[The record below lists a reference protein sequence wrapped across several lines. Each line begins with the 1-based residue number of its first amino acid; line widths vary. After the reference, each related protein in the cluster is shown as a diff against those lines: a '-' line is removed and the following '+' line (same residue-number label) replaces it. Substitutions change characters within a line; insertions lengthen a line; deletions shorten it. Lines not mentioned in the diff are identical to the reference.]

1 MRFSACRLLLAFA
14 AISAF
19 PQAQSGREDS
29 SHSTAST
36 SANAHI
42 QNNDGIELLKRAEAE
57 AAALQGQMRAWVFWQ
72 IGIAY
77 ETRDRG
83 KSLDLFDVALT
94 AARAVREDSSV
105 RNPASNAMLWVSARP
120 VLSPGIRLQ
129 ADIARSIVLLQPERT
144 DQIVQQIDP
153 AARSTVLLSVLTSQE
168 KEKQFDRAL
177 ETLNRIASQDEMPYD
192 HATRLMD
199 TMKAKQSPELI
210 QIFFAALR
218 SYRDH
223 APHAQFRDEFAVMLA
238 RYWKQLPKEAV
249 HQGIDEVL
257 KQASAADEKGNYS
270 VGSEKGTVSFGSLY
284 EYRLSQ
290 IMPMLREFD
299 ASAAHRYLEK
309 YPALASSQ
317 TANDRPLTTK
327 GPGFHPSSGYSSIML
342 SMAEMP
348 AAQKAAGE
356 ADNGHPDEALSDAA
370 GIGDVNLRAQVY
382 EYIARFNAG
391 KQDRIATEALEN
403 MLEAAGKLTSREGLR
418 YYSSAA
424 GIYMQIHDTDAAR
437 KSIETGLEIAG
448 KLYLV
453 DSDDDDPNTALKAFW
468 PSTNA
473 FCTLLREAVRISP
486 DWAISLLADIKDPEI
501 RVAAETALAGG
512 WLNAPIGPSTIMTT
526 KKSSNSISFSGPE

>member
-1 MRFSACRLLLAFA
+1 MRFSVCGLLLMFA

-19 PQAQSGREDS
+19 PQAPSGGKESR
-29 SHSTAST
+29 HTPVST
-36 SANAHI
+36 SANAHT

-57 AAALQGQMRAWVFWQ
+57 AAALQGQMRAWVLWQ

-83 KSLDLFDVALT
+83 KSLDLFEVALDT
-94 AARAVREDSSV
+94 ARAIREDSSAK
-105 RNPASNAMLWVSARP
+105 NPASNAMAWVSARP

-144 DQIVQQIDP
+144 NQIVQQIDP
-153 AARSTVLLSVLTSQE
+153 AARSTVLRSVLASQE
-168 KEKQFDRAL
+168 KEKQFDKAL
-177 ETLNRIASQDEMPYD
+177 ETLNRIVAQDEMPYD
-192 HATRLMD
+192 YAMRLMD
-199 TMKAKQSPELI
+199 SLKAKQSAELI

-218 SYRDH
+218 SYSDH
-223 APHAQFRDEFAVMLA
+223 APHSQFRDEFAVMLA
-238 RYWKQLPKEAV
+238 RYWKQLPKEV
-249 HQGIDEVL
+249 VRQGIDEVL
-257 KQASAADEKGNYS
+257 KQASAVDEKGNYS
-270 VGSEKGTVSFGSLY
+270 VVSEKGTASFGSLY

-317 TANDRPLTTK
+317 VESDRPLTTNS
-327 GPGFHPSSGYSSIML
+327 PVFHPSSGYSSSML
-342 SMAEMP
+342 STVEMP
-348 AAQKAAGE
+348 SAQKAAGE
-356 ADNGHPDEALSDAA
+356 ADNGHSDEALSDAA
-370 GIGDVNLRAQVY
+370 GIADVNLRAQVY
-382 EYIARFNAG
+382 EYIARLHVG
-391 KQDRIATEALEN
+391 KQDRIVREALAN
-403 MLEAAGKLTSREGLR
+403 MLEAAGKLKSREGLR

-424 GIYMQIHDTDAAR
+424 GIYMQIHDADAAR
-437 KSIETGLEIAG
+437 KSIETGLELAG

-473 FCTLLREAVRISP
+473 FCTLLREAARISP

-512 WLNAPIGPSTIMTT
+512 WLEAPIGASTIMTT
-526 KKSSNSISFSGPE
+526 KKSSNSISFSGSE